1 MEAFKMYYKFPLK
14 QDLVLDDTVLT
25 KDNEMAFQFSEED
38 DTNGIYLSNE
48 TKKEVLHAINNNLK
62 VQQYFPDLSVE
73 GSLIKSGSKVLIIL
87 RGWGNL
93 TGTDGHNLRADK
105 AKSIQNQFALYI
117 INCLTKQI

>member
-25 KDNEMAFQFSEED
+25 VDNEMAFQFCEED
-38 DTNGIYLSNE
+38 DTNSIYLSNE
-48 TKKEVLHAINNNLK
+48 TKKEILHAINNNLK
-62 VQQYFPDLSVE
+62 IQQYFPDLSIE

-93 TGTDGHNLRADK
+93 TGIGGHNLRADK